1 MMKFLLVSKRPDG
14 GTLDRMFYEWAI
26 IHVAL
31 MLTTPTVTRVFKR
44 YVQHYGIWDVPE
56 SQLLYPRAPERW
68 ESMADH
74 WVETY
79 DDLVASVSSPDYVTR
94 MQPHRFSSSEFV
106 IMLGSSE
113 TIFEPPDFKSGGTK
127 LILWHRKAD
136 GLSQEAFNTAFR
148 ERRGPVVA
156 ETLKKYGLRK
166 YVQTVQLPL
175 DPATFKGS
183 LFERG
188 SVGRYAGMEEIWLEN
203 TDDLG
208 RLAADKNATA
218 AIHATDAGLF
228 APGASFSI
236 VMLERVAF
244 DFVTKEKHRIAAV
257 QDSAS
262 LEHALFAQEAI
273 YKEAL
278 KRQTP
283 V

>member
-1 MMKFLLVSKRPDG
+1 MMKFILVSKRPDG
-14 GTLDRMFYEWAI
+14 GTLDRTFYEWAV

-44 YVQHYGIWDVPE
+44 YVQHYGIWDVPD

-68 ESMADH
+68 ETMADH

-94 MQPHRFSSSEFV
+94 MQPHKFTSSEFV

-113 TIFEPPDFKSGGTK
+113 TIFERPDFKSGGTK
-127 LILWHRKAD
+127 LVLWHRKAD
-136 GLSQEAFNTAFR
+136 GLSQEEFNKRFH

-156 ETLKKYGLRK
+156 DALKKYGLRK
-166 YVQTVQLPL
+166 YVQTVPLPL

-188 SVGRYAGMEEIWLEN
+188 SVGRYAGMEEIWLDSA
-203 TDDLG
+203 DDLA
-208 RLAADKNATA
+208 RLAADKAAVN

-228 APGASFSI
+228 APGESFSI
-236 VMLERVAF
+236 LLLERVTF
-244 DFVTKEKHRIAAV
+244 DFVTKEKHQLAAV
-257 QDSAS
+257 QDPGS
-262 LEHALFAQEAI
+262 LEHALYGQESI

-278 KRQTP
+278 KHQTP
-283 V
+283 A

>member
-1 MMKFLLVSKRPDG
+1 MMKFILVSRRPDG
-14 GTLDRMFYEWAI
+14 GTLDRTFYEWAV

-56 SQLLYPRAPERW
+56 SQMLYPRAPERW
-68 ESMADH
+68 ETLADH

-79 DDLVASVSSPDYVTR
+79 DDLVASVTAPDYVTR
-94 MQPHRFSSSEFV
+94 MQPHRFTSSEFI
-106 IMLGSSE
+106 IMLGESK
-113 TIFEPPDFKSGGTK
+113 TIYEKPDFKSGGTK

-136 GLSQEAFNTAFR
+136 GLSQDAFNKAFH

-156 ETLKKYGLRK
+156 ETLKKFGLRK
-166 YVQTVQLPL
+166 YVQTVPVGL
-175 DPATFKGS
+175 DPALFKGT

-188 SVGRYAGMEEIWLEN
+188 SVGRYAAIEEIWLESS
-203 TDDLG
+203 DDLA
-208 RLAADKNATA
+208 RLAADKAATA

-228 APGASFSI
+228 APGESFSLF
-236 VMLERVAF
+236 MLERVAF
-244 DFVTKEKHRIAAV
+244 DFVTKEKHRMASV
-257 QDSAS
+257 QDAGS

-273 YKEAL
+273 YKDAL

-283 V
+283 A